1 MSAVEQAIYAAA
13 FALSLAQVG
22 PSLQREVMAHRAGM
36 DAVDAFRALND
47 AQRARVSG

>member
-13 FALSLAQVG
+13 FALALSQIEAQ
-22 PSLQREVMAHRAGM
+22 LQREVMAHRAGM
-36 DAVDAFRALND
+36 DAVDAFRKLND